1 MCLQQFKDLSLR
13 CICFIFNFQTPSF
26 RKAKTSCFSR
36 PFWPR
41 HLQGHNFSYAWSAW
55 LAKRSLRVSCL
66 KYAFRSSIE
75 VTSSC
80 VYVFSLTST
89 RFIVFV
95 ERFELRKD
103 IPESRFKFQDP
114 LVPWYCIVQ
123 LILRGHLG
131 PCLAQ
136 GKLSATLAVLQ
147 RTGADCLLHSSP

>member
-1 MCLQQFKDLSLR
+1 MLEVR
-13 CICFIFNFQTPSF
+13 I
-26 RKAKTSCFSR
+26 
-36 PFWPR
+36 
-41 HLQGHNFSYAWSAW
+41 
-55 LAKRSLRVSCL
+55 
-66 KYAFRSSIE
+66 RSSIE

-89 RFIVFV
+89 RFLIFV

-136 GKLSATLAVLQ
+136 GKLSATLYSVELATLFLHQ
-147 RTGADCLLHSSP
+147 RAWKTHHRLHRLGFEIPWIDNISRGGLLFRDCILEENFVRAGSSYESRLW